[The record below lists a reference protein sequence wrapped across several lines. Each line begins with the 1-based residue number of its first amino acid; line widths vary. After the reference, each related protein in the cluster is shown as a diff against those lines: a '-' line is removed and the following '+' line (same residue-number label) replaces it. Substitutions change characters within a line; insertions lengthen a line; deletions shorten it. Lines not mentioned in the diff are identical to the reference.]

1 MPRAASALVS
11 HALALALLALLAL
24 PPQTRASLMLLTRQ
38 TQSPERV
45 HTLAQAGQR
54 QLLTF
59 EATASSLVDV
69 NEQYMA
75 THVQSTPTLTLLD
88 GVSFDNETETW
99 SFAYETTAVDS
110 SVPGQIN
117 RYYRVLYLTRAGHAV
132 GSSDTANPCLRAGAA
147 YAECLRALRTDYV
160 VLEDSAGAQDE
171 SQRDRLDTSTWLC
184 ADCPADAAPMNLM
197 NAMNSI
203 NVTLEPH
210 AFSATQTLHL
220 RIPHAVIR
228 TALARLR
235 NSTRGDSAAYAELGT
250 QSALDFGIGMVFL
263 PRPDANTEASPP
275 NNLLIFDMFTVLENT
290 FEQLAIMKQT
300 SYSIATH
307 VAFWTA
313 AAQSDPRI
321 RVVSIEYLLDLGHTL
336 TDVRLSVNNGSLAA
350 GGSMVPVSSADCAA
364 AQALVDALPDAR
376 CIARQPLCEPAR
388 YVEGSGAELQTWAT
402 VVFPIPQ
409 WHAGD
414 EFQFNTLIFSNLTTR
429 GGGTPALSTLNF
441 FTSHAPRLACKPAEA
456 VAFDATRHVRAE
468 LYRGH
473 LLAAEHIQGSF
484 TVFNDS
490 SLSSAEA
497 LVTLV
502 LRPDDTPAALAYFQT
517 YADERLRLDE
527 LYMSHGKINH
537 VFPSSIANKV
547 LGAGNGRSTLQLDAE
562 LAARCPLAG
571 APETG
576 LCVTTKDWDLQG
588 AQTRPAAAVHYVRQ
602 VSGLPADEPADLAWL
617 ADNVFG
623 PSDPAT
629 LQAFRAAA
637 LTRPFATPAAQARK
651 QYAAVFWV
659 WPVFSWPNTAPV
671 GLVDRTV
678 VSLAWSIAP

>member
-1 MPRAASALVS
+1 MQRPAASFS
-11 HALALALLALLAL
+11 SFLALALLALTLL
-24 PPQTRASLMLLTRQ
+24 PPARGALMLLTQQ

-45 HTLAQAGQR
+45 HTLPQVGQR

-59 EATASSLVDV
+59 EATASTLVDV

-75 THVQSTPTLTLLD
+75 THVQSVPTLTLLD
-88 GVSFDNETETW
+88 GVTFDNETETW
-99 SFAYETTAVDS
+99 GFAYETTAVDS

-117 RYYRVLYLTRAGHAV
+117 RYYRVLYLTRVGHSV
-132 GSSDTANPCLRAGAA
+132 GSSDTSNPCLVAGTA
-147 YAECLRALRTDYV
+147 YADCLRALRQDYV
-160 VLEDSAGAQDE
+160 VLEPAHGGADE
-171 SQRDRLDTSTWLC
+171 GARDRLESSTWVCL
-184 ADCPADAAPMNLM
+184 DCDAGTG
-197 NAMNSI
+197 SI
-203 NVTLEPH
+203 NSTVETHP
-210 AFSATQTLHL
+210 FSAVQTL
-220 RIPHAVIR
+220 RITIPHSAIR
-228 TALARLR
+228 NALARLR
-235 NSTRGDSAAYAELGT
+235 NSTRADSPAYLELGK
-250 QSALDFGIGMVFL
+250 QPALDFGIGMMFL
-263 PRPDANTEASPP
+263 PHPDANTAASPP

-290 FEQLAIMKQT
+290 YEQLALMKQT

-321 RVVSIEYLLDLGHTL
+321 RVVSIELLLDLGHAL
-336 TDVRLSVNNGSLAA
+336 TDVKLSINNGSLTA
-350 GGSMVPVSSADCAA
+350 GGSMVPVSPADCAA

-376 CIARQPLCEPAR
+376 CIARQRLCQPAR

-402 VVFPIPQ
+402 VVFPIPE
-409 WHAGD
+409 WHVGG
-414 EFQFNTLIFSNLTTR
+414 EFQFNTLVFSNLTTR
-429 GGGTPALSTLNF
+429 NGQPALSTLNF

-473 LLAAEHIQGSF
+473 LLAAEHIQGTF

-502 LRPDDTPAALAYFQT
+502 LRPDDTPEALAYFQT
-517 YADERLRLDE
+517 YTDERLRLDE

-537 VFPSSIANKV
+537 VFPSSVANKV
-547 LGAGNGRSTLQLDAE
+547 LGSGNGRSTLQLDAE

-576 LCVTTKDWDLQG
+576 LCVTTKDWGLQG
-588 AQTRPAAAVHYVRQ
+588 AQTRPDGTVYYVRQ
-602 VSGLPADEPADLAWL
+602 VSGRAEDEQADLAWL

-623 PSDPAT
+623 PSDPAA
-629 LQAFRAAA
+629 LQAFRAAT
-637 LTRPFATPAAQARK
+637 LSRPFATPAAQARK

-659 WPVFSWPNTAPV
+659 WPVYSWPNTAPI

>member
-1 MPRAASALVS
+1 MPRAASPWAP
-11 HALALALLALLAL
+11 LALLALLAL
-24 PPQTRASLMLLTRQ
+24 LTRPSPARASLVLLTRQ

-45 HTLAQAGQR
+45 HALAQAGQR

-88 GVSFDNETETW
+88 GVAFDNETETW

-171 SQRDRLDTSTWLC
+171 SARDRLETSTWLC
-184 ADCPADAAPMNLM
+184 AECPAAHGV
-197 NAMNSI
+197 
-203 NVTLEPH
+203 NVTLEPR
-210 AFSATQTLHL
+210 AFSATQTLRL

-228 TALARLR
+228 AALARLR
-235 NSTRGDSAAYAELGT
+235 NSTRADSPAYPELGT
-250 QSALDFGIGMVFL
+250 QPALDFGIGMMFL
-263 PRPDANTEASPP
+263 PQPDANTAASPP

-336 TDVRLSVNNGSLAA
+336 TDVKLSVNNGSLAA
-350 GGSMVPVSSADCAA
+350 GGSMVPISPADCAA

-402 VVFPIPQ
+402 VVFPIPE
-409 WHAGD
+409 WHAGG

-429 GGGTPALSTLNF
+429 NGQPALSTLNF
-441 FTSHAPRLACKPAEA
+441 FTSHAPRVACKPAEA

-473 LLAAEHIQGSF
+473 LLAAEHIQGTF

-502 LRPDDTPAALAYFQT
+502 LRPDDTPEALAYFET
-517 YADERLRLDE
+517 YTDERLRLDE

-537 VFPSSIANKV
+537 VFPSSVANKV

-576 LCVTTKDWDLQG
+576 LCVTTKAWGLQG
-588 AQTRPAAAVHYVRQ
+588 AQTRPDAAVYYVRQ

-637 LTRPFATPAAQARK
+637 LSRPFATPAAQARK

>member
-1 MPRAASALVS
+1 MPACFRGHG
-11 HALALALLALLAL
+11 HALRWCGLLALLAPARPTL
-24 PPQTRASLMLLTRQ
+24 VLLTQQ
-38 TQSPERV
+38 TQSAEHMHAV
-45 HTLAQAGQR
+45 SHAQAGQR

-59 EATASSLVDV
+59 EATQSSLVDV

-75 THVQSTPTLTLLD
+75 THVQSTPTLSLLSD
-88 GVSFDNETETW
+88 VAFDNETEVW
-99 SFAYETTAVDS
+99 SFSYETMAVDG

-117 RYYRVLYLTRAGHAV
+117 RYYRVLYLTRAGHDV
-132 GSSDTANPCLRAGAA
+132 GASDTANPCLQAGTA
-147 YAECLRALRTDYV
+147 YADCLSALRSDYV
-160 VLEDSAGAQDE
+160 VLEDAASAGDE
-171 SQRDRLDTSTWLC
+171 SARDRLETSSWLC
-184 ADCPADAAPMNLM
+184 AACAAPV
-197 NAMNSI
+197 
-203 NVTLEPH
+203 NVTLEPRP
-210 AFSATQTLHL
+210 FSATQTLRL
-220 RIPHAVIR
+220 EIPHAVIR
-228 TALARLR
+228 SALARLR
-235 NSTRGDSAAYAELGT
+235 NSTRADSPAFAELGT
-250 QSALDFGIGMVFL
+250 QPALDFGVGVMFL
-263 PRPDANTEASPP
+263 PQPDANTAASPP

-321 RVVSIEYLLDLGHTL
+321 RVVSIEYLLDLGHLL

-350 GGSMVPVSSADCAA
+350 GGSMVPVAPADCAA
-364 AQALVDALPDAR
+364 MQALVDALPDAR
-376 CIARQPLCEPAR
+376 CIARQPLCAPTR
-388 YVEGSGAELQTWAT
+388 YVEGSGADLQTWAT
-402 VVFPIPQ
+402 VVFPIPE
-409 WHAGD
+409 WHAGG
-414 EFQFNTLIFSNLTTR
+414 EFQFNTLIFSNLSTGNAGR
-429 GGGTPALSTLNF
+429 GTPALSTLNF
-441 FTSHAPRLACKPAEA
+441 FTSHAPRVACKPAEA

-473 LLAAEHIQGSF
+473 LLAAEQIQGTF

-502 LRPDDTPAALAYFQT
+502 LRPDDTPEALAYFET

-527 LYMSHGKINH
+527 LYMSHGKLDH
-537 VFPSSIANKV
+537 VFPSSVANRV
-547 LGAGNGRSTLQLDAE
+547 VGSGNGRSTLQLDAE
-562 LAARCPLAG
+562 LAARCPMLG
-571 APETG
+571 APEVG
-576 LCVTTKDWDLQG
+576 LCVTSKDWGLQG
-588 AQTRPAAAVHYVRQ
+588 QLARPASSVYYVRQ
-602 VSGLPADEPADLAWL
+602 VSGRPEDEQADLAWL

-637 LTRPFATPAAQARK
+637 LARPFAAPAAQARK

-671 GLVDRTV
+671 GLVDRTI
-678 VSLAWSIAP
+678 VSLVWSIAP